1 MHSHF
6 HFCFSEDHLLTSFLR
21 YRKQLWWRRLF
32 SGLKWFLAAV
42 LVALLAL
49 AVFMGSVIL
58 GGFVGAIVGALLL
71 GWPIDAWLIRRRFRK
86 SPFHNDD
93 IAFVM
98 SESGSHIV
106 GRDSEVRIGW
116 ASFTKARRFADGLLL
131 FQGPGFFNWLP
142 DTAAVDKAAV
152 ANAQELARLH
162 IQDYREV

>member
-1 MHSHF
+1 M
-6 HFCFSEDHLLTSFLR
+6 LTSFLR